1 MGAIYLVFENKGLTL
16 IIRASSLKNK
26 ELRILSESIKLSRAR
41 EAIVHGGEEAV
52 HVSGVD

>member
-1 MGAIYLVFENKGLTL
+1 VGAIYLVFENKGLTL